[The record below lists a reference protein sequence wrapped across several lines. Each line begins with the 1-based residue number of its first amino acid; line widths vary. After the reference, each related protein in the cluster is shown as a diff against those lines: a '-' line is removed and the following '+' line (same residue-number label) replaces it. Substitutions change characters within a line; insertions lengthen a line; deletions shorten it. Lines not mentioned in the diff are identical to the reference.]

1 MAFSGVPTMSV
12 TKPNTRLTKE
22 HICIIIMI
30 VSFISLCFKLF
41 AYSLSVGHLA
51 KMTDAVIT
59 DTAYRDG
66 RITVRKDY
74 KICETAIRTPDDI
87 IRNFRFFHNKVLRLH
102 SLQCVS
108 LSSRNTTSASA

>member
-12 TKPNTRLTKE
+12 KKPNTRLTKE
-22 HICIIIMI
+22 HICIISMI

-41 AYSLSVGHLA
+41 TYSLSVGHLA

-87 IRNFRFFHNKVLRLH
+87 IRNFRFFHSRAPLWD